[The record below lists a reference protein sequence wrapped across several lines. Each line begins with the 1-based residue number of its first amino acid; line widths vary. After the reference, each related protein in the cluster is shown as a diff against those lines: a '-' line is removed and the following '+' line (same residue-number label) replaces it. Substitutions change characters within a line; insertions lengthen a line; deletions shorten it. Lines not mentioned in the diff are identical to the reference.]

1 MSYATDQVVD
11 QILNKL
17 LAERER
23 ALRLETSLTDAR
35 SALFRI
41 GDLVSSEASG
51 ALCDE
56 VAAYVKKAED
66 NAKALEAL
74 EAVGIPDIQ
83 RAVSRGM
90 VAAGLTSSGS
100 LRVDCENLA
109 RYIESARS
117 TTTGIL

>member
-1 MSYATDQVVD
+1 MSYATDQVID
-11 QILNKL
+11 QILDKL
-17 LAERER
+17 LTERER
-23 ALRLETSLTDAR
+23 SLKLETSLTDAR
-35 SALFRI
+35 GTLFRI

-51 ALCDE
+51 ALCE
-56 VAAYVKKAED
+56 EIAAYVKKAED
-66 NAKALEAL
+66 NAKALEVVESL
-74 EAVGIPDIQ
+74 GLPDIQ

-90 VAAGLTSSGS
+90 AAAGLTSSGS